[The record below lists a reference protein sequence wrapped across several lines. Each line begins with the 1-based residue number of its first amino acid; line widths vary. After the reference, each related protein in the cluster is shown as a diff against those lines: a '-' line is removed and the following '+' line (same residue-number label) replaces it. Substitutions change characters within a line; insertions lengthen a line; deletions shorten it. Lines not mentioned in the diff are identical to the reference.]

1 MRIRIQILISLIYL
15 TTVIMSA
22 QQSQIELLDSLN
34 SKNLLDVQLSKIV
47 DQDYIFTEIYLSET
61 KNRDLLRYKKRR
73 RYFTGPGLTDRAKT
87 IIEIL
92 ENHNYIERPISN
104 KMIQMLNKSSS
115 EDDKSEYIIDNISVW
130 QYLSEQELHNS
141 ERSKKHLAQY
151 IMELTE
157 CDLIDSIF
165 VLETNTKRKFVEQ
178 LKQTIIFELPTTEP
192 EFQPII
198 DKLNSKE
205 SIEIFGFNKE
215 EYKEIK
221 PIDIS
226 RVSKMNSI
234 LRDIDSELRILTT
247 SDYDDLTWAGL
258 ITINAVQ
265 YEVLKK
271 WDKGMDYPFSNVDW
285 FVVKLFPDANFE

>member
-1 MRIRIQILISLIYL
+1 
-15 TTVIMSA
+15 MSA